1 MKDFLTYLRHL
12 FYTLMLVRHVLVAL
26 FGLMLVGAGFIAFA
40 EGMDFW
46 KALYLTLITGL
57 TVGYGDIAPTTVLG
71 RIVSVLVGLTG
82 LIFFGIVVAAANR
95 ALANMVQENR
105 EARKDAEHAE
115 KQIAKEEAQQT
126 ANRQ

>member
-12 FYTLMLVRHVLVAL
+12 VYTLMLVWHVVVAL
-26 FGLMLVGAGFIAFA
+26 FGLMLVGAGLISFA

-82 LIFFGIVVAAANR
+82 LILFGILVAAANR

-105 EARKDAEHAE
+105 EARKGAEHTA
-115 KQIAKEEAQQT
+115 KQIAKQDAEQPEQQH
-126 ANRQ
+126 